1 MKFQLKWFSKEY
13 SFQIR
18 EIYIPLLR
26 NIPLL
31 YSVITFVLSGE
42 VEEVLENA
50 NLWEQGEG
58 VGEGG
63 GGGHVSANV
72 HVIRFLI
79 KYTSIS
85 YL

>member
-63 GGGHVSANV
+63 GGGSCQCKRSRNKVFN
-72 HVIRFLI
+72 
-79 KYTSIS
+79 
-85 YL
+85 

>member
-63 GGGHVSANV
+63 EGGGSCQCKRSRNKVFN
-72 HVIRFLI
+72 
-79 KYTSIS
+79 
-85 YL
+85 

>member
-63 GGGHVSANV
+63 GGSCQCKRSRNKVFN
-72 HVIRFLI
+72 
-79 KYTSIS
+79 
-85 YL
+85 